1 HQSPITNHQ
10 SPITN
15 HQSPITFLLFFLFF
29 LYISFN
35 SYSQDLDVVITVSKY
50 VSGTDISCHDAHDG
64 SMEAVIVGGAAPY
77 SYQWNSGSYIA
88 YTKSISNLGP
98 GEYFFTVIDGNND
111 TVTKSGKIYNVDALA
126 TNPVVSSYAGGY
138 TISYQGGNDG
148 SIETNVSG
156 GTSPYTVLWN
166 TGQQEQNISDLTAGT
181 YTFTVTDDNQCTL
194 TTTVTLTEPT
204 PLHIVSIT
212 SPLFH
217 DYNIACH
224 GTETGSINLT
234 VEGGVPPYT
243 YFWNSG
249 DTARNL
255 DTLKTGTYTV
265 QITDANNA
273 HISGSI
279 VLTQPGEINYDLSAT
294 VYSNGKNTTC
304 FNCADG
310 YVTSNA
316 GGGVSPYTYLWNTGQ
331 TTANL
336 SGVIA
341 RNYSL
346 LVTDVNGCTR
356 SKEIT
361 LTQPDRSDWTILGN
375 TGTSADSNYIGT
387 SDTKDFVIKTNAV
400 ERLRIKASGEIS
412 VPFSEPSNKL
422 IVSRITS
429 PDSVLFIGDST
440 LVLDYSYNRIYG
452 DRNGNVYK
460 GTGLGENTYAFGM
473 QSLAIGFGTASRGEK
488 AITLGNNV
496 HTSANATNSIAI
508 GSGGFT
514 LDQSNTFAIGFN
526 SNKPTLV
533 VRPANGTGT
542 TGKVGIGLDDPTEKL
557 EIGHSDQT
565 GGMVLNHIPV
575 SGTTN
580 WHSEIKFNSGTDQK
594 WALGND
600 LYHQGDQNFFIRDN
614 ASSNTRFLIDPSGR
628 VGIGTSTPGFMLDV
642 NTGDNTSTI
651 NGLKI
656 TTHHGTALVNFG
668 YGLLI
673 DLDNNTT
680 KAIVVRNSGV
690 TNFRLDATGVVS
702 CREIYVTQSG
712 LGDFVYNKSYP
723 LLSIKQLEEFTSE
736 NHHLPGVPTAEEVK
750 EKGMNVGDFQNI
762 LLQKIEEQS
771 LYIISLQKQVDEL
784 RSSIQ
789 ETKK

>member
-1 HQSPITNHQ
+1 MKNYHQL
-10 SPITN
+10 
-15 HQSPITFLLFFLFF
+15 PITFLTFL
-29 LYISFN
+29 LLISFN
-35 SYSQDLDVVITVSKY
+35 SYCQDLDVVITVATY
-50 VSGTDISCHDAHDG
+50 NGGTNLTCHGAHDG
-64 SMEAVIVGGAAPY
+64 SMEAVIVGGTAPY
-77 SYQWNSGSYIA
+77 SYQWNSGSYTA
-88 YTKSISNLGP
+88 YSKSISNLGP

-111 TVTKSGKIYNVDALA
+111 TITKSGKIYNVDALA
-126 TNPVVSSYAGGY
+126 TNPGVSSYAGGY
-138 TISYQGGNDG
+138 NISFQGGNDG

-181 YTFTVTDDNQCTL
+181 YTVTITDDNQCTL
-194 TTTVTLTEPT
+194 TSTVTLTEPT
-204 PLHIVSIT
+204 PLHVVSIT

-217 DYNIACH
+217 GYNIACH
-224 GTETGSINLT
+224 GAVNGSINLT
-234 VEGGVPPYT
+234 VDGGVPPYT

-255 DTLKTGTYTV
+255 DTLKAGTYTV
-265 QITDANNA
+265 QITDANDA
-273 HISGSI
+273 HISRSI
-279 VLTQPGEINYDLSAT
+279 VLAQPGEINYDLSAT

-310 YVTSNA
+310 YVSSNA

-387 SDTKDFVIKTNAV
+387 SDNKDFVIKTNNI
-400 ERLRIKASGEIS
+400 ERIRLGSSGDVS
-412 VPFSEPSNKL
+412 VSPTVSFDRLSA
-422 IVSRITS
+422 SRITS
-429 PDSVLFIGDST
+429 PDSLLFLGDST
-440 LVLDYSYNRIYG
+440 IIVQHAQNRFW
-452 DRNGNVYK
+452 GNPLNYFYK
-460 GTGLGENTYAFGM
+460 GTAMGVMSMAR
-473 QSLAIGFGTASRGEK
+473 GFK
-488 AITLGNNV
+488 
-496 HTSANATNSIAI
+496 SIAI
-508 GSGGFT
+508 GHAVTTDAEDAVGLGSNLIIDPAAHGSILIGRGFGPT
-514 LDQSNTFAIGFN
+514 QPLFFAIPDALGIGFN
-526 SNKPTLV
+526 STIPTLT
-533 VRPANGTGT
+533 VRKADGIDK
-542 TGKVGIGLDDPTEKL
+542 TGKVGIGTDDPTEKL
-557 EIGHSDQT
+557 EIGHTDQT

-575 SGTTN
+575 SGSTN

-642 NTGDNTSTI
+642 NTGDNTSAI

-702 CREIYVTQSG
+702 CREIYVTQSW
-712 LGDFVYNKSYP
+712 LGDFVFNKSYP